1 MQLTQG
7 QQDVIAA
14 DGHLLIVGGPG
25 SGKTTISILK
35 AAQIVEKHLWSGQS
49 ILFLSFARATF
60 HASSQPLSM
69 SGTFLPAQQKR
80 IDVETYYSFGF
91 GEFSRYMVTS
101 SGYHGA

>member
-49 ILFLSFARATF
+49 ILFLSFARATISCVV
-60 HASSQPLSM
+60 AAIEYERN
-69 SGTFLPAQQKR
+69 LPSCTA
-80 IDVETYYSFGF
+80 ET
-91 GEFSRYMVTS
+91 
-101 SGYHGA
+101 H